1 MSSTTPD
8 HTLTEGDVQVSA
20 AALRAALSSVERPA
34 RPSAMSASLTFGW
47 RAVLKIK
54 HVPMQ
59 LFDVTAFPIMMTLM
73 FTYLFG
79 GALAGSPREYLQQLL
94 PGILVVSVIMITMYT
109 GVALNTDIHKGVF
122 DRFRSLPIWQPAV
135 LVGAL
140 LGDVIRYLGAS
151 VVIMVLGLVLGFRP
165 GGGAAGVVAAVALL
179 MVFAFSISWI
189 WMLVGLKSQTPESVM
204 SISMLVIFPLTF
216 ASNVYVDP
224 STMPGWIQAVVDVN
238 PISHLATAARGLMHG
253 DVEVSQVGWVLL
265 ASGLLLAV
273 FGPLTMR
280 AFRSER

>member
-1 MSSTTPD
+1 
-8 HTLTEGDVQVSA
+8 
-20 AALRAALSSVERPA
+20 
-34 RPSAMSASLTFGW
+34 
-47 RAVLKIK
+47 
-54 HVPMQ
+54 
-59 LFDVTAFPIMMTLM
+59 
-73 FTYLFG
+73 
-79 GALAGSPREYLQQLL
+79 
-94 PGILVVSVIMITMYT
+94 
-109 GVALNTDIHKGVF
+109 
-122 DRFRSLPIWQPAV
+122 
-135 LVGAL
+135 
-140 LGDVIRYLGAS
+140 
-151 VVIMVLGLVLGFRP
+151 
-165 GGGAAGVVAAVALL
+165 
-179 MVFAFSISWI
+179 
-189 WMLVGLKSQTPESVM
+189 M